1 MQMKRTNITLPE
13 VEKMYDATLLE
24 ILPDY
29 GFGARNLPHA
39 VVTEGGKT
47 LRMSGFPAISEKGV
61 LGKGDMGVQTA
72 QALELVKLTIERA
85 GGTWDDIIHIIFYFT
100 NRKQFHEKA
109 LPARWEFFKKH
120 SKTGVSPCITSIG
133 VTELMHPDMMIE
145 IEATAVFD

>member
-1 MQMKRTNITLPE
+1 MKRTNITLPE

-47 LRMSGFPAISEKGV
+47 
-61 LGKGDMGVQTA
+61 
-72 QALELVKLTIERA
+72 
-85 GGTWDDIIHIIFYFT
+85 
-100 NRKQFHEKA
+100 
-109 LPARWEFFKKH
+109 
-120 SKTGVSPCITSIG
+120 GVSPCITSIG

>member
-1 MQMKRTNITLPE
+1 MKRTNINLPE

-29 GFGARNLPHA
+29 GFGGRNLPHA

-100 NRKQFHEKA
+100 DRKQFHEKA